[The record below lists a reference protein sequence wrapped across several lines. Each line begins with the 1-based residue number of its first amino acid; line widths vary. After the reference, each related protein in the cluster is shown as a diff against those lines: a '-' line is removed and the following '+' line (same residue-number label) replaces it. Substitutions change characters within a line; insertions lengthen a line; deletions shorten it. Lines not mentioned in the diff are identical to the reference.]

1 MCWANRRGLWY
12 HTAIHTREGQTDHK
26 GAMTTTPL
34 LRVEGL
40 TVAFGRE
47 EPVLREVSFEVMPG
61 ETVGIVG
68 ESGSGKTMTA
78 LTILRLLPP
87 GGRIVRGDV
96 WFDGKPLHQYT
107 ESQMRQVRG
116 GDISMIFQDPFTCL
130 NPVMRVGDQVAEAAL
145 LHRGRTEGDP
155 RTLAVQMLRAV
166 HLPDPERI
174 ARRYPHELSGGQRQ
188 RVMIAMAFICH
199 PRLLIA
205 DEPTTALDVTVQLQ
219 ILHLMREMQR
229 QQGTAVL
236 LITHD
241 LGVVAYTC
249 DRVLVMHQGRIVESG
264 SVYEVLERPRHPY
277 TQRLLESVA

>member
-1 MCWANRRGLWY
+1 MN
-12 HTAIHTREGQTDHK
+12 TASE
-26 GAMTTTPL
+26 PL

-40 TVAFGRE
+40 TVAFGQQP
-47 EPVLREVSFEVMPG
+47 PVVRGVSFEVMPG

-78 LTILRLLPP
+78 LSVMRLLPP
-87 GGRIVRGDV
+87 GGCIVGGSIL
-96 WFDGKPLHQYT
+96 FDGMPLHEFT
-107 ESQMRQVRG
+107 ETQMRQVRG
-116 GDISMIFQDPFTCL
+116 GDIAMIFQDPFTCL
-130 NPVMRVGDQVAEAAL
+130 NPVMRIGEQVAEAAR
-145 LHRGRTEGDP
+145 LHRDRAEGEPDE
-155 RTLAVQMLRAV
+155 LALQMLRAV

-205 DEPTTALDVTVQLQ
+205 DEPSTALDVTVQLQ
-219 ILHLMREMQR
+219 ILHLMREMQQ

-241 LGVVAYTC
+241 IGVVAYTC
-249 DRVLVMHQGRIVESG
+249 DRVLVMHRGEIVEAG
-264 SVYEVLERPRHPY
+264 TVYEVLEKPRHPY
-277 TQRLLESVA
+277 TRQLLEAVG

>member
-1 MCWANRRGLWY
+1 MPAV
-12 HTAIHTREGQTDHK
+12 
-26 GAMTTTPL
+26 PL
-34 LRVEGL
+34 LQVDRL
-40 TVAFGRE
+40 TVAFGQE

-61 ETVGIVG
+61 ETVGVVG

-78 LTILRLLPP
+78 LAIVRLLPP
-87 GGRIVRGDV
+87 GGRIVSGRIL
-96 WFDGKPLHQYT
+96 FDGKPLHQLS
-107 ESQMRQVRG
+107 EAQMRQVRG
-116 GDISMIFQDPFTCL
+116 GDISMVFQDPFTCL
-130 NPVMRVGDQVAEAAL
+130 NPVMRIGHQVAEAAF

-155 RTLAVQMLRAV
+155 YALALQMLRAV

-188 RVMIAMAFICH
+188 RVVVAMAFICH

-219 ILHLMREMQR
+219 ILHLMREIQR

-249 DRVLVMHQGRIVESG
+249 DRVLVMHAGRIVESG

-277 TQRLLESVA
+277 TQRLVEAVA

>member
-1 MCWANRRGLWY
+1 MA
-12 HTAIHTREGQTDHK
+12 
-26 GAMTTTPL
+26 TTPL
-34 LRVEGL
+34 LQVERL
-40 TVAFGRE
+40 TIGFGRE
-47 EPVLREVSFEVMPG
+47 KPVVHEVSFEVMPG

-78 LTILRLLPP
+78 LAVLRLLPP
-87 GGRIVRGDV
+87 GGRIVEGRIL
-96 WFDGKPLHQYT
+96 FDGKPLHQFS
-107 ESQMRQVRG
+107 EAQMRQVRG
-116 GDISMIFQDPFTCL
+116 GDISMVFQDPFTCL
-130 NPVMRVGDQVAEAAL
+130 NPVMRVGDQVAEAAR

-155 RTLAVQMLRAV
+155 YALALQMLRAV

-219 ILHLMREMQR
+219 ILHLMQEIQR

-249 DRVLVMHQGRIVESG
+249 DRVLVMHEGRVVESG
-264 SVYEVLERPRHPY
+264 SVDEVLERPRHPY
-277 TQRLLESVA
+277 TRRLLEALA

>member
-1 MCWANRRGLWY
+1 MS
-12 HTAIHTREGQTDHK
+12 TASE
-26 GAMTTTPL
+26 PL
-34 LRVEGL
+34 LQVDGL
-40 TVAFGRE
+40 TVAFGQ
-47 EPVLREVSFEVMPG
+47 EPPVVREVSFEVMPG

-78 LTILRLLPP
+78 LSIMRLLPP
-87 GGRIVRGDV
+87 GGRISGGSIL
-96 WFDGKPLHQYT
+96 FDGMPLHRFSET
-107 ESQMRQVRG
+107 QMRQVRG
-116 GDISMIFQDPFTCL
+116 GDISMVFQDPFTCL
-130 NPVMRVGDQVAEAAL
+130 NPVMRIGEQVAEAAR
-145 LHRGRTEGDP
+145 LHRDRAEGDP
-155 RTLAVQMLRAV
+155 YDLTVQMLRAV

-205 DEPTTALDVTVQLQ
+205 DEPSTALDVTVQLQ
-219 ILHLMREMQR
+219 ILHLMREMQQ

-241 LGVVAYTC
+241 IGVVAYTC
-249 DRVLVMHQGRIVESG
+249 DRVLVMHEGQIAESG

-277 TQRLLESVA
+277 TQRLLEAVA

>member
-1 MCWANRRGLWY
+1 MV
-12 HTAIHTREGQTDHK
+12 
-26 GAMTTTPL
+26 TTPL
-34 LRVEGL
+34 LQVERL
-40 TVAFGRE
+40 TIGFGRE
-47 EPVLREVSFEVMPG
+47 KPVVHEVSFEVMPG

-78 LTILRLLPP
+78 LAVLRLLPP
-87 GGRIVRGDV
+87 GGRIVEGRIL
-96 WFDGKPLHQYT
+96 FDGKPLHQFS
-107 ESQMRQVRG
+107 EAQMRQVRG
-116 GDISMIFQDPFTCL
+116 GDISMVFQDPFTCL
-130 NPVMRVGDQVAEAAL
+130 NPVMRVGDQVAEAAR

-155 RTLAVQMLRAV
+155 YALALQMLRAV

-219 ILHLMREMQR
+219 ILHLMQEIQR

-249 DRVLVMHQGRIVESG
+249 DRVLVMHEGRVVESG
-264 SVYEVLERPRHPY
+264 SVDEVLERPRHPY
-277 TQRLLESVA
+277 TRRLLEALA

>member
-1 MCWANRRGLWY
+1 MA
-12 HTAIHTREGQTDHK
+12 TI
-26 GAMTTTPL
+26 PL
-34 LRVEGL
+34 LQVERL
-40 TVAFGRE
+40 TIGFGRE
-47 EPVLREVSFEVMPG
+47 KPVVHEVSFEVMPG

-78 LTILRLLPP
+78 LAVLRLLPP
-87 GGRIVRGDV
+87 GGRIVEGRIL
-96 WFDGKPLHQYT
+96 FDGKPLHQFS
-107 ESQMRQVRG
+107 EAQMRQVRG
-116 GDISMIFQDPFTCL
+116 GDISMVFQDPFTCL
-130 NPVMRVGDQVAEAAL
+130 NPVMRVGDQVAEAAR

-155 RTLAVQMLRAV
+155 YALALQMLRAV

-219 ILHLMREMQR
+219 ILHLMQEIQR

-249 DRVLVMHQGRIVESG
+249 DRVLVMHEGRVVESG
-264 SVYEVLERPRHPY
+264 SVDEVLERPRHPY
-277 TQRLLESVA
+277 TRRLLEALA